1 MTKLSWPDR
10 RVMELLRLEHPIVL
24 SPMAGI
30 GTVELAASVCAAGGL
45 GSIGCAGM
53 QAAEARETL
62 AALRSLASSPIN
74 VNFFCHAPARRDPA
88 LERAWRDRLTPY
100 YREFGLDPTLAP
112 AAIEFPSFDHDL
124 CAVVEDARP
133 EVVSF
138 HFGLPK
144 PQLVARV
151 KAAGCRVMSTATT
164 VAEAR
169 WLEERGADVI
179 IAQGSEAGGHRG
191 TFLLA
196 EANGMSAQTGVFAL
210 LARIVGAVS
219 VPVIAAGGI
228 GDARGITAAFA
239 LGPDST
245 VVTNV
250 FTGRPARG
258 LVNRF
263 VREMGP
269 LADAIPAFPLPLAAL
284 APIRAKAQERNDSD
298 FTPFWAGQ
306 ATVPL
311 RDLSG
316 RDLTE
321 SLASESL
328 ARFRQLA

>member
-1 MTKLSWPDR
+1 
-10 RVMELLRLEHPIVL
+10 MELLRLEHPIVL

-74 VNFFCHAPARRDPA
+74 VNFLCHAPARRDPA

-138 HFGLPK
+138 HFGLPE

-269 LADAIPAFPLPLAAL
+269 LADAIPHFRCRWQLWRRFVPKPRSAM
-284 APIRAKAQERNDSD
+284 I
-298 FTPFWAGQ
+298 
-306 ATVPL
+306 ATS
-311 RDLSG
+311 R
-316 RDLTE
+316 
-321 SLASESL
+321 
-328 ARFRQLA
+328 RFGPVKRRCPCVISRGAI

>member
-1 MTKLSWPDR
+1 
-10 RVMELLRLEHPIVL
+10 
-24 SPMAGI
+24 
-30 GTVELAASVCAAGGL
+30 
-45 GSIGCAGM
+45 
-53 QAAEARETL
+53 
-62 AALRSLASSPIN
+62 
-74 VNFFCHAPARRDPA
+74 
-88 LERAWRDRLTPY
+88 
-100 YREFGLDPTLAP
+100 
-112 AAIEFPSFDHDL
+112 
-124 CAVVEDARP
+124 
-133 EVVSF
+133 
-138 HFGLPK
+138 
-144 PQLVARV
+144 
-151 KAAGCRVMSTATT
+151 MSTATT

-169 WLEERGADVI
+169 WLEEWGADVI

-191 TFLLA
+191 TFLTA
-196 EANGMSAQTGVFAL
+196 EANGMSSQTGVFAL

-239 LGPDST
+239 LGAARVQMGTAYLLCPEAATSAAYRQALRASGPDST

-269 LADAIPAFPLPLAAL
+269 LADAMPAFPLPLAAL
-284 APIRAKAQERNDSD
+284 APIRAKAKERNDSD

-328 ARFRQLA
+328 ARFRQLGYGTIARRRAGNPVTFLGLGKLIIGSAPDCGTLSRLVSSSI